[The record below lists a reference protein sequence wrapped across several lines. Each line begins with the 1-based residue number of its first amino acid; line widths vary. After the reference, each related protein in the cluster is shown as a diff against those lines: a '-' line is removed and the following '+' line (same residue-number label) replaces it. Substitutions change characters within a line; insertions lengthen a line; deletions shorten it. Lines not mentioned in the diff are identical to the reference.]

1 MNTNYPIIRRRIR
14 GVELARAAR
23 GFSKTELIEA
33 KFSSITFARKKGIP
47 VDELRKTTVPEN
59 VEKLKSLT
67 NKILNAKRNE
77 SKSTEEK
84 DEKIS
89 AVADNKPNEAIINKE
104 ND

>member
-14 GVELARAAR
+14 GVELARFAR

-33 KFSSITFARKKGIP
+33 KFSSISFARKMGIP

-59 VEKLKSLT
+59 VEKLKPIA
-67 NKILNAKRNE
+67 NKILNTKGNE
-77 SKSTEEK
+77 SKSTKEK
-84 DEKIS
+84 DQKIS
-89 AVADNKPNEAIINKE
+89 TVVNNKPNEAIINKE